1 VRLTLQ
7 EFMQQATAQLQNH
20 SPSARLDAEVLA
32 MHVCGLNRAQL
43 VTRADTPLSAPQQLT
58 LRALLARR
66 ISGVPLAYLTGERE
80 FWSMALRVTDATL
93 IPRPD
98 TETLVEQALAR
109 IPQDAAWRIADLG
122 TGSGAIALAIARERP
137 RCHIVATDI
146 SAPALAVAR
155 GNAERLGLVNI
166 TFRAGSWHLPLQDE
180 RFDMVVS
187 NPPYLRAGDAHL
199 RAGDVQFEPRHALV
213 AGDDGLDAI
222 RTIAHHI
229 KASLNSGGWLLL
241 EHGYDQARAVGEIL
255 RAEGYG
261 DIQCYQDLSGHDRV
275 SLGRQRG

>member
-1 VRLTLQ
+1 MR
-7 EFMQQATAQLQNH
+7 QATARLHEH

-32 MHVCGLNRAQL
+32 MHVCGLDRAQL
-43 VTRADTPLSAPQQLT
+43 ITRADTPLSAPQQQT
-58 LRALLARR
+58 LRTLLERR
-66 ISGVPLAYLTGERE
+66 MTGVPLAYLTGKRE
-80 FWSMALRVTDATL
+80 FWSMTLRVTDATL

-109 IPQDAAWRIADLG
+109 IPRDADWRIADLG

-146 SAPALAVAR
+146 SPPALDVAR
-155 GNAERLGLVNI
+155 GNAERLGLGNI
-166 TFRAGSWHLPLQDE
+166 TFRLGSWHLPLQGE
-180 RFDMVVS
+180 RLDMLVS
-187 NPPYLRAGDAHL
+187 NPPYLREDDAHL
-199 RAGDVQFEPRHALV
+199 RAGDVRFEPRHALV

-222 RTIAHHI
+222 RTIARHI
-229 KASLNSGGWLLL
+229 KSSLNSGAWLLL

-255 RAEGYG
+255 SAEGYG
-261 DIQCYQDLSGHDRV
+261 DIQCHQDLSGHDRV

>member
-1 VRLTLQ
+1 
-7 EFMQQATAQLQNH
+7 MQQATAQLQNH

-43 VTRADTPLSAPQQLT
+43 LTRADTPLSAPQQQT

-66 ISGVPLAYLTGERE
+66 ITGVPLAYLTGERE

-166 TFRAGSWHLPLQDE
+166 TFRVGSWHLPLQDE

-187 NPPYLRAGDAHL
+187 NPPYLRADDAHL
-199 RAGDVQFEPRHALV
+199 RAGDVRFEPRHALV
-213 AGDDGLDAI
+213 AGDDGLEAI
-222 RTIAHHI
+222 RTIAHRI
-229 KASLNSGGWLLL
+229 KASLDSGGWLLL

-255 RAEGYG
+255 SAGGYG
-261 DIQCYQDLSGHDRV
+261 DIQCYRDLSGHDRV